1 MSARFVLPLVLACP
15 VGLCWA
21 QPAPA
26 AQPADAAHGSAHDP
40 NGRSALWSSI
50 EAQHRTPAAVRAAAR
65 KRLSADERA
74 LLREQVR
81 GGYAIGMVVTPIAAP
96 APIPAAPIS
105 GPSVRRVS
113 AMPAAGEGPAPLPAL
128 QPAAVPPSH
137 APAR

>member
-50 EAQHRTPAAVRAAAR
+50 EAQHRTPAAMRAAAR

-81 GGYAIGMVVTPIAAP
+81 GGYAIGVMVTPIAAP
-96 APIPAAPIS
+96 APAPQPAISIPAPA
-105 GPSVRRVS
+105 VRRVS
-113 AMPAAGEGPAPLPAL
+113 AMPAAGEGPAL

>member
-21 QPAPA
+21 QSAPA
-26 AQPADAAHGSAHDP
+26 AQPADAAHDSAHDP

-96 APIPAAPIS
+96 APIS

>member
-1 MSARFVLPLVLACP
+1 MCARFVLPLVLACP
-15 VGLCWA
+15 VSLCWA
-21 QPAPA
+21 QAAP
-26 AQPADAAHGSAHDP
+26 PPGDARSAP
-40 NGRSALWSSI
+40 TSQGRSALWSSI
-50 EAQHRTPAAVRAAAR
+50 KAQHRTPAAVHAAAR
-65 KRLSADERA
+65 RRLSADERA

-96 APIPAAPIS
+96 APIPAAPIP

-113 AMPAAGEGPAPLPAL
+113 TMPAAGESPAPLPAL